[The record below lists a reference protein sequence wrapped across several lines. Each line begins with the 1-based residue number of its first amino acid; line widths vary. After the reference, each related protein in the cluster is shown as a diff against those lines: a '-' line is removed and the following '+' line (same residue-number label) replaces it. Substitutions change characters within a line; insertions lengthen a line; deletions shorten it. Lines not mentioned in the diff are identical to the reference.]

1 MLKCLANIILRMGGW
16 KILGEIPSIPQAVF
30 LAAPHTSNWDGF
42 WLLVYKVAIDLD
54 VRFLAKDTLFWWP
67 LSSVLR
73 ALGAMSLDRDD
84 ASGIVLQLVRAFE
97 QQDSLFLA
105 LAPEGTRGWRPQW
118 KTGFH
123 RISSAAGV
131 PIVLARIDY
140 DKREIGIGPTLP
152 PGRSLEQDFNEIRAY
167 YIDVRGRHPEKQGPI
182 TFMTE

>member
-1 MLKCLANIILRMGGW
+1 
-16 KILGEIPSIPQAVF
+16 
-30 LAAPHTSNWDGF
+30 
-42 WLLVYKVAIDLD
+42 
-54 VRFLAKDTLFWWP
+54 
-67 LSSVLR
+67 
-73 ALGAMSLDRDD
+73 MSLDRDD
-84 ASGIVLQLVRAFE
+84 ASGIVPQLVGAFE

-140 DKREIGIGPTLP
+140 DKREIDIGPTLP

-167 YIDVRGRHPEKQGPI
+167 YIDVQGRRPEKQGPI
-182 TFMTE
+182 TFMAE